1 MLYGTAVYIILRIWP
16 VTIVETR
23 EFLRQAAATFSAE
36 ELEALKLYLAVNAT
50 AGVVIPGSGGIRKL
64 RWGAG
69 GKGKRGG
76 ARGIYYF
83 HSEAMP
89 LFLLSAYSKTR
100 RGFEPSRPK
109 RFETACAH
117 TDCEL
122 SRRNPE

>member
-1 MLYGTAVYIILRIWP
+1 MWP

-36 ELEALKLYLAVNAT
+36 ELEALKLYLAVNAR
-50 AGVVIPGSGGIRKL
+50 AGAVIPGGGGIRKL

-76 ARGIYYF
+76 ARVIYFF
-83 HSEAMP
+83 HNEATP

-100 RGFEPSRPK
+100 R
-109 RFETACAH
+109 A
-117 TDCEL
+117 DL
-122 SRRNPE
+122 SQSDRSEFRRLARKLVASYREGTRNDRGRR

>member
-1 MLYGTAVYIILRIWP
+1 MWP

-36 ELEALKLYLAVNAT
+36 ELEVLKLYLAVNAR

-69 GKGKRGG
+69 G
-76 ARGIYYF
+76 ARVIYFF
-83 HSEAMP
+83 HNEATP

-100 RGFEPSRPK
+100 RADLSQADRSEFRRLARTLVASYREGSRND
-109 RFETACAH
+109 RG
-117 TDCEL
+117 
-122 SRRNPE
+122 RR

>member
-1 MLYGTAVYIILRIWP
+1 MWP

-36 ELEALKLYLAVNAT
+36 ELEALKLYLAVNAR

-100 RGFEPSRPK
+100 RADLSQADRSDLK
-109 RFETACAH
+109 RLVRTLIASYREGTRN
-117 TDCEL
+117 DRG
-122 SRRNPE
+122 RR